1 MAWIFFRYRSIGS
14 DSIPPTGGILVAAN
28 HASYLDIPL
37 LGCGIRRRVAF
48 LGRANLFPN
57 PILNWIL
64 RTMGWIPLRT
74 DRLDRQ
80 AFREA
85 VMLLK
90 AGRPVVIFPEG
101 KRTLNGQLQPG
112 KPGIGAIVAEAGCR
126 VVPAYVSGTYQVLPT
141 GAAWVRWHPVTV
153 TFGKPIDFS
162 HDSQVHSGKLFY
174 HHVSRTVM
182 GRIAELGHVAPPADP
197 VQSTPAPRSSNV
209 Q

>member
-1 MAWIFFRYRSIGS
+1 MSTLVYGVLWVLFNTLAWIFFRYRRIGS
-14 DSIPPTGGILVAAN
+14 EYIPPNGGVLVAAN

-57 PILNWIL
+57 PIINWIL
-64 RTMGWIPLRT
+64 RTLGWIPLRT

-85 VMLLK
+85 VTLLK

-101 KRTLNGQLQPG
+101 RRTLNGHLQTG
-112 KPGIGAIVAEAGCR
+112 KTGIGAIVAEAGCL
-126 VVPAYVSGTYQVLPT
+126 VVPAYVSGTYQILPT
-141 GAAWVRWHPVTV
+141 GAAWFRWHPVTV

-162 HDSQVHSGKLFY
+162 HD
-174 HHVSRTVM
+174 
-182 GRIAELGHVAPPADP
+182 
-197 VQSTPAPRSSNV
+197 
-209 Q
+209 